1 MPQFNMSFHYRDRIL
16 YGQKLNSFL
25 QKPGETLYMPNGV
38 FHIVWDFY
46 PSVSVGDNPLY
57 ETSFDEWIGSGGVDG
72 SSTSNLVKK
81 RILQHAKGGTKLWL
95 NDIVDQIDKT
105 VYRHKIADYKGPI
118 IDNY

>member
-38 FHIVWDFY
+38 FHTVWDFY

-57 ETSFDEWIGSGGVDG
+57 ETSFDEWIGSGGANS
-72 SSTSNLVKK
+72 SSTSEFCQE
-81 RILQHAKGGTKLWL
+81 RIILKAKGQAKSRIT
-95 NDIVDQIDKT
+95 DIIKQVDEAINEF
-105 VYRHKIADYKGPI
+105 GI
-118 IDNY
+118 INYTRPEIGAY

>member
-1 MPQFNMSFHYRDRIL
+1 MLNNRDRIF
-16 YGQKLNSFL
+16 YGQKLKRFL
-25 QKPGETLYMPNGV
+25 QKPGETLYMPNV
-38 FHIVWDFY
+38 VLHTVWNFY

-105 VYRHKIADYKGPI
+105 VSRHKIADYKGPI

>member
-1 MPQFNMSFHYRDRIL
+1 
-16 YGQKLNSFL
+16 
-25 QKPGETLYMPNGV
+25 MPNV
-38 FHIVWDFY
+38 VLHTVWNFY

-95 NDIVDQIDKT
+95 IDIVDQIEKN
-105 VYRHKIADYKGPI
+105 VSRHKIADYKGPL

>member
-1 MPQFNMSFHYRDRIL
+1 MLYHRDRIL
-16 YGQKLNSFL
+16 YGQKLKSFL
-25 QKPGETLYMPNGV
+25 QKPGETLYMPNV
-38 FHIVWDFY
+38 VLHTVWNFY

-57 ETSFDEWIGSGGVDG
+57 ETSFDEWIGSGGVHG

-95 NDIVDQIDKT
+95 NDIADQIDKT
-105 VYRHKIADYKGPI
+105 VSRHKIANYKGPI